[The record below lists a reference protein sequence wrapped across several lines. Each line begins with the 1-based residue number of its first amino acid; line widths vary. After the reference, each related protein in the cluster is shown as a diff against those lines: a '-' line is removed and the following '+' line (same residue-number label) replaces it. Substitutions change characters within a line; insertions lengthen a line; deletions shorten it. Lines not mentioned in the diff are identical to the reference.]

1 METIMSKFLLLLFL
15 IFQSSLFSKEHNVLF
30 ETGSLFL
37 FIQEDTKSQT
47 ISFIQDSMPIV
58 KNDGSYCYIS
68 DDIFNKYEDTS
79 IIPDTLCKNL
89 PPYTPITRIFNPIN
103 IKNELKISKETIDFM
118 GNKIDYIID
127 GKPSSNYGICGSV
140 ASIEFSL
147 KVNGITFFSDNYL
160 EKWCSSNIN
169 INKID
174 LNFKTKEV
182 LLSLSYANLIGTN
195 EKLEDIKFV
204 KIPFSYFEK
213 NTISHFSPIELAKI
227 LNDYCKIN
235 YDCRYYNIKVE
246 RY

>member
-1 METIMSKFLLLLFL
+1 MSKFLLLLFL
-15 IFQSSLFSKEHNVLF
+15 IFQSFLFSKEHNVLF
-30 ETGSLFL
+30 ETGALFL

-118 GNKIDYIID
+118 GNKIEYILD
-127 GKPSSNYGICGSV
+127 GKPSSSYGMCGSV
-140 ASIEFSL
+140 ASIIFSL
-147 KVNGITFFSDNYL
+147 KVNGITFFNDSLL
-160 EKWCSSNIN
+160 EKWCSTNIN

-174 LNFKTKEV
+174 LNFETKEV
-182 LLSLSYANLIGTN
+182 TLLLSYANLIEGN
-195 EKLEDIKFV
+195 EKFEEVKSL

-213 NTISHFSPIELAKI
+213 NTISHFSLRDLAKI
-227 LNDYCKIN
+227 LNDYCKRN
-235 YDCRYYNIKVE
+235 YNCLYYNIKVE
-246 RY
+246 GLVF